1 MAIINKLRGQ
11 AYRFTCCLPNRLS
24 VSPKPASFVLDL
36 GEHGGLIGGACH
48 SMPRGPGS
56 GHPATEVTFAVRAIL
71 ARGGYRSLDYD
82 TSTVSKV

>member
-1 MAIINKLRGQ
+1 
-11 AYRFTCCLPNRLS
+11 
-24 VSPKPASFVLDL
+24 
-36 GEHGGLIGGACH
+36 
-48 SMPRGPGS
+48 MPRGPGS